1 LDSEVASATAST
13 VDGREVRAL
22 EGRFDELSSGTYCI
36 TARDEGGVEIDE
48 EFVTVGAHPGERPVH
63 GFATSFVDEALSDVL
78 EWNRAL
84 RSTVVQLYDWMAS
97 YTEPLPEA
105 EAWRDPSQRPVSRE
119 SMRRLAASLGEL
131 GAVALAYAPIYAV
144 GLEYAAAHPDELLY
158 DDQGQAVRF
167 LDQIVLANPANHS
180 WQEHFA
186 RSYGAA
192 LDQLGM
198 TGLHVDTYGYP
209 RVARDATG
217 APVDVTRAYEEFLEA
232 LRRARPAD
240 LISFNQVNG
249 VPSAA
254 RIASAPSFRYCEIW
268 PPNVGWRHFEGLLD
282 RSAGRAGHVGTSLGA
297 VRGSL
302 ACYPPVWG
310 EGDLD
315 ESARAAALATV
326 LRTEA
331 IATSLASSVLMFGD
345 RRAVLKDPYY
355 PKHERLNPLE
365 AQRVVAW
372 RRMTLRTRDLFIDG
386 EDTSWFEI
394 DDENGSVSVESTV
407 PVRPEPEGGALFVRV
422 AHGQDYVA
430 ISLVDLSASADGSW
444 RSRSGEGSVDS
455 ATVRVLLDRPS
466 RWRAD
471 VAHVESNSG
480 SFHAAPTHEEPHR
493 QGRALRID
501 VPLRG
506 GWSVVRIRLASDSRS
521 ETRRK

>member
-1 LDSEVASATAST
+1 
-13 VDGREVRAL
+13 
-22 EGRFDELSSGTYCI
+22 
-36 TARDEGGVEIDE
+36 
-48 EFVTVGAHPGERPVH
+48 
-63 GFATSFVDEALSDVL
+63 
-78 EWNRAL
+78 
-84 RSTVVQLYDWMAS
+84 
-97 YTEPLPEA
+97 
-105 EAWRDPSQRPVSRE
+105 
-119 SMRRLAASLGEL
+119 
-131 GAVALAYAPIYAV
+131 
-144 GLEYAAAHPDELLY
+144 
-158 DDQGQAVRF
+158 
-167 LDQIVLANPANHS
+167 
-180 WQEHFA
+180 
-186 RSYGAA
+186 
-192 LDQLGM
+192 
-198 TGLHVDTYGYP
+198 
-209 RVARDATG
+209 
-217 APVDVTRAYEEFLEA
+217 
-232 LRRARPAD
+232 
-240 LISFNQVNG
+240 
-249 VPSAA
+249 
-254 RIASAPSFRYCEIW
+254 
-268 PPNVGWRHFEGLLD
+268 
-282 RSAGRAGHVGTSLGA
+282 
-297 VRGSL
+297 
-302 ACYPPVWG
+302 VWG

-315 ESARAAALATV
+315 ESARAGALATV

-444 RSRSGEGSVDS
+444 RSRSGEGHVDS